1 MAQIEKHRLS
11 LRIADIVIILLCV
24 FAMLG
29 YFVLPLWTVRA
40 EIPLNRKALDLGL
53 TAASAEGSVK
63 DEYISVAGEVLKDIF
78 PETGGSRI
86 SVSVS
91 LPTSDYIRSWFTSD
105 RAFVVDHVTRVA
117 GGAVKAVVDSVSELL
132 RSNRDRILK
141 AAMKVAVL
149 RAAESTGADLN
160 GLLTSAGLTDEW
172 IDGKLETIRAS
183 VEKEN
188 ASADSVTDTVVSVVD
203 DAVKLMKE
211 NPVYAAVAMELEN
224 QREDIRA
231 GVHDALKD
239 IQDREGKLT
248 FDGLVNGLLA
258 PYLTLAAQSLSEQ
271 GTMPIELPHETE
283 NFPDLN
289 DPAEFEKLLR
299 DLASSVSEKLTDEDM
314 DFYLNYMRVVGFGVL
329 AVCVVWLLPFIF
341 AFVKVFSK
349 KNPFVPVT
357 LVPVFLGWPHFF
369 ALVLAPSVALAGD
382 ALIVRAI
389 LETAAQNAG
398 GPEAV
403 IVRAFSSYLET
414 VKISFFSGTLFS
426 FIAALLMIAA
436 FVFSV
441 HHSRKI
447 KRILKAEAVSPAA
460 PAPSEN
466 AYPAGE

>member
-11 LRIADIVIILLCV
+11 LRIADIIIILLCV

-117 GGAVKAVVDSVSELL
+117 GGTVKAVVDSVSELL

-188 ASADSVTDTVVSVVD
+188 ANADSVTDTVVSVVD

-231 GVHDALKD
+231 GIHDALKD
-239 IQDREGKLT
+239 IQDREGKIT
-248 FDGLVNGLLA
+248 FDGLLNGLLA

-289 DPAEFEKLLR
+289 DPAEFENLLR

-341 AFVKVFSK
+341 AFVKVFSE
-349 KNPFVPVT
+349 KNPFVP
-357 LVPVFLGWPHFF
+357 
-369 ALVLAPSVALAGD
+369 
-382 ALIVRAI
+382 
-389 LETAAQNAG
+389 
-398 GPEAV
+398 
-403 IVRAFSSYLET
+403 
-414 VKISFFSGTLFS
+414 
-426 FIAALLMIAA
+426 
-436 FVFSV
+436 
-441 HHSRKI
+441 
-447 KRILKAEAVSPAA
+447 
-460 PAPSEN
+460 
-466 AYPAGE
+466 